1 MEKFCMVSGEA
12 VIRMRRVG
20 TTQIIEHKVSGIKP
34 TVIEMPIY
42 HIYNIENIGS
52 DVLKPLFWTNE
63 ICNPN
68 CADIFYEKM

>member
-34 TVIEMPIY
+34 TVVEMPIY
-42 HIYNIENIGS
+42 HTYNIEHIGS
-52 DVLKPLFWTNE
+52 DELITLFWTNE

-68 CADIFYEKM
+68 GPDTFYEKM